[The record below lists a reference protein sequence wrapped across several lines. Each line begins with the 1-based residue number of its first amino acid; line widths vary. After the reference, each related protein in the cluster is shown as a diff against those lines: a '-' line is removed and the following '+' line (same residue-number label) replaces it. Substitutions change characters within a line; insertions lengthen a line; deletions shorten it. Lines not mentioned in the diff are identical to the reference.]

1 MTLDEAINDM
11 KTKISAVSQGAEI
24 KVVKMSDEEARISVF
39 TVAAEAQS
47 IRDAVLQPTLDY
59 LMKDGLDIQ
68 VLVYDKDHPPEIG

>member
-1 MTLDEAINDM
+1 MSLDEAVNDM
-11 KTKISAVSQGAEI
+11 KAKISAISKDPEI
-24 KVVKMSDEEARISVF
+24 KVVKMSEEEARISVF
-39 TVAAEAQS
+39 TVAAEMQP